1 MWICPVCETRNED
14 TRKTCRVCQ
23 SRSPHLPSDDVIR
36 KERKRFLVR
45 IALIGIFGAI
55 LILLLLGLLFG
66 MVLPE
71 FGERQHD
78 QEVAK
83 RVTEMIDGLSVESIQ
98 DRDTVEDAR
107 ELYDGLSEEQKQ
119 FVENYEDL
127 EKAEETLESLNTEPV
142 YYVNRD
148 GLTGSGVYLR
158 KEASGDAV
166 STGIVSRG
174 DHTKLLLDLK
184 NDAKD
189 DSGTTWHFV
198 RILQT
203 GGEASAEGYVRD
215 SEVQYATEAEI
226 AAVLGE
232 TEEAGE

>member
-1 MWICPVCETRNED
+1 M
-14 TRKTCRVCQ
+14 
-23 SRSPHLPSDDVIR
+23 
-36 KERKRFLVR
+36 R

-55 LILLLLGLLFG
+55 LVLLLLGLLFG
-66 MVLPE
+66 MMLPE
-71 FGERQHD
+71 FGEKQHD
-78 QEVAK
+78 REVAE
-83 RVTEMIDGLSVESIQ
+83 RVTDMIDGLSVESLQ
-98 DRDTVEDAR
+98 DRERVEEVR
-107 ELYDGLSEEQKQ
+107 ELYDGLSEQQKQ
-119 FVENYEDL
+119 FVDNYDDL
-127 EKAEETLESLNTEPV
+127 EKAEETLASLNTEPV
-142 YYVNRD
+142 YYVNRA

-158 KEASGDAV
+158 KEASGDAL

-174 DHTKLLLDLK
+174 DTTKLLLDLK

-189 DSGTTWHFV
+189 DSGATWHFV

-203 GGEASAEGYVRD
+203 GGETSAEGYVRD